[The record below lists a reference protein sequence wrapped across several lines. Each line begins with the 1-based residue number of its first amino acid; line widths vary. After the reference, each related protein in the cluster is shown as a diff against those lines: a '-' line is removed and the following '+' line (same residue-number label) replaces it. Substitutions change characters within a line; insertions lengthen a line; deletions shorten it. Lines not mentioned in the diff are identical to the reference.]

1 MPKLTKRFVIVCDE
15 YRTGGYTHLEQA
27 ELGLASI
34 EREGE
39 CTLPHQI
46 EEVEA

>member
-1 MPKLTKRFVIVCDE
+1 MPKLTKRYVIACDE
-15 YRTGGYTHLEQA
+15 YRTGEYTRLAQA

-34 EREGE
+34 ERKGE
-39 CTLPHQI
+39 CALPHHI

>member
-1 MPKLTKRFVIVCDE
+1 MPRLTKRFVIVCDE
-15 YRTGGYTHLEQA
+15 YRTGEYTHLEQA

-39 CTLPHQI
+39 CALPHHI
-46 EEVEA
+46 EKV

>member
-1 MPKLTKRFVIVCDE
+1 MPRLTRRYVIVCDD
-15 YRTGGYTHLEQA
+15 YRTDPFTHLEQA

-39 CTLPHQI
+39 CTLPHHI
-46 EEVEA
+46 EEV

>member
-1 MPKLTKRFVIVCDE
+1 MPRLTKRYVIVCDE
-15 YRTGGYTHLEQA
+15 YRSGEYTYLEQA

-39 CTLPHQI
+39 CTLPHHI
-46 EEVEA
+46 EEF